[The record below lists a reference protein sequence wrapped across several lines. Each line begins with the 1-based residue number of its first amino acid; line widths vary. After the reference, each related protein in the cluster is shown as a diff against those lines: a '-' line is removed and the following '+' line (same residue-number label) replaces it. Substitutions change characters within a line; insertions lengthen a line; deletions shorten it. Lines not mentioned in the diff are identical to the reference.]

1 MKELGSITTHTIPYN
16 PQSNP
21 VECSHRSINEK
32 IRISL
37 EERNESYWLDYL
49 PNVLLAIRT
58 IQSTVTG
65 ISLYF
70 STFGHQPILAI
81 DLLCQ
86 PGLKKPNPTPASQEE
101 ETIEPLT
108 RSVNMITNQLNL
120 LKQAQELSRNWI
132 QARHDQNQKQ
142 LSRKCQKP
150 IFFKEGEKVDLWRP
164 YYIKNP
170 LASQRF
176 ARNWS
181 GPYVVI
187 KHDIEKP
194 HLVTIKFGTKGDSRN
209 VFVNHLRWHGR
220 KPTGLWNK
228 LPTGF
233 HPCTPPLQNK
243 RDFNMLNQLKDL
255 PKETR
260 AAELANPDVLE
271 EINAPNPGFEIGLKE
286 FSKNYV
292 GQFKTFYDWSLKR
305 YQDKDSETESY
316 YLPR

>member
-21 VECSHRSINEK
+21 VERSHRSINEK

-65 ISLYF
+65 ISPYF

-86 PGLKKPNPTPASQEE
+86 PGLKKPNPTLASQEE

-108 RSVNMITNQLNL
+108 RSDNMITNQLNL
-120 LKQAQELSRNWI
+120 LKQAQELSRNRI

-181 GPYVVI
+181 VPYVVI

-209 VFVNHLRWHGR
+209 VFVNHLR
-220 KPTGLWNK
+220 
-228 LPTGF
+228 
-233 HPCTPPLQNK
+233 
-243 RDFNMLNQLKDL
+243 
-255 PKETR
+255 
-260 AAELANPDVLE
+260 
-271 EINAPNPGFEIGLKE
+271 
-286 FSKNYV
+286 
-292 GQFKTFYDWSLKR
+292 
-305 YQDKDSETESY
+305 
-316 YLPR
+316 